1 LFLKK
6 NKKRLSND
14 IKGVLFT
21 SDIFIILIV
30 SILIIAT
37 ITSVIDLSN
46 EKIFE
51 AEERSSL
58 ERISV
63 EVLDNLIKTLKS
75 PSGSDY
81 DIKSNPN
88 FNLVGGDNSILF
100 NKLLDLKKSYNKLVD
115 ENIFQNEIKS
125 LITIYPLNCEISPIE
140 FGNKINSI
148 SNVVTVKRLIKC
160 DFLTKFLIL
169 NFKEK
174 TNNNCINQNHKN
186 DNSYTWI
193 CKPFKIEKKD
203 LKINDYYLIF
213 NDESIGNKWIINNPK
228 NLAEE
233 EHSINTNSYKINQIL
248 ENQIGNSPQ
257 MNFWIHLKIRTNNID
272 NFDGSLVAI
281 PKDFNINEISKNGLK
296 LDYFQYNDCYLILK
310 TWH

>member
-1 LFLKK
+1 MKGTLF
-6 NKKRLSND
+6 
-14 IKGVLFT
+14 I

-30 SILIIAT
+30 SIIIIAT
-37 ITSVIDLSN
+37 IASVINLSN
-46 EKIFE
+46 EKIFD

-75 PSGSDY
+75 PDNLDY
-81 DIKSNPN
+81 EIDKSKSN
-88 FNLVGGDNSILF
+88 FNPKENDNPISF
-100 NKLLDLKKSYNKLVD
+100 NKLLELKKSYNKLIN

-125 LITIYPLNCEISPIE
+125 SIAIYPLNCEISPME
-140 FGNKINSI
+140 FGNKLNSVL
-148 SNVVTVKRLIKC
+148 NVVTVKRLVKC

-174 TNNNCINQNHKN
+174 TNNICINPNHEN

-203 LKINDYYLIF
+203 LKLNDYYLIF
-213 NDESIGNKWIINNPK
+213 SDESIGDKWIINNPK

-233 EHSINTNSYKINQIL
+233 EHSINTNSYKINQVL
-248 ENQIGNSPQ
+248 ENQIGNSLQ
-257 MNFWIHLKIRTNNID
+257 MNFWIHLKIKTNHAE

-296 LDYFQYNDCYLILK
+296 LDYFKYNDCYLILK
-310 TWH
+310 TLH